1 MSGLKK
7 RSLLH
12 SVQPQRLGRRTFLR
26 GVAGGAAVAVGLPLL
41 DIMLNEN
48 GTALADGGAVPSRFG
63 TFYWGGGILHSAWV
77 PSQTGMSWSLPYS
90 LTPFEEVSPDL
101 RDYLTLVT
109 GYSHKHVNPG
119 HIPARGVSLSSS
131 HNTTYVEA
139 DLGAGYRR
147 QEHPEATI
155 DVLVSDAWQGQT
167 ARNALHLAI
176 TKASPYFGNISW
188 RAGGA
193 KNDPTDSVSQLYN
206 DLFSGSQAG
215 SGEDVDLLNRM
226 TALEDSMLTAVMEDT
241 KQLQNRLGT
250 SDKQRLEQHLDGLR
264 SMEQRL
270 QFLEQSGCEGVS
282 LPDDGSTMRQKARA
296 MSELLAAALACDITR
311 VFSYEWST
319 NQSEFV
325 YSELGISGTH
335 HNDVTHN
342 MGSTEGQN
350 QQREVIKLV
359 MTALAGL
366 ADELRKLPEAGG
378 NVLDNTL
385 ILGTSEHA
393 NANAHN
399 YSDHPFVLVGKAC
412 GNIRAGMH
420 HRHPGGTGNQDAP
433 DVMLTAVRAAGVP
446 LDQLGQTDAGFERW
460 TRDTVSEIE
469 T

>member
-1 MSGLKK
+1 MSPSKK
-7 RSLLH
+7 GTLQH
-12 SVQPQRLGRRTFLR
+12 SVQPQRLARRTFLR
-26 GVAGGAAVAVGLPLL
+26 GVAGGAAVSVGLPLL

-48 GTALADGGAVPSRFG
+48 GTALADGGAIPSRFG
-63 TFYWGGGILHSAWV
+63 TFYWGGGVLHSAWV

-90 LTPFEEVSPDL
+90 LAPFEEVSPDL

-167 ARNALHLAI
+167 ARNSVHVAI

-193 KNDPTDSVSQLYN
+193 KNDPTDSVAQIYN
-206 DLFSGSQAG
+206 DLFSGNQTG
-215 SGEDVDLLNRM
+215 GGGDTDLLNRM
-226 TALEDSMLTAVMEDT
+226 TALEDSMLSAVMEDT
-241 KQLQNRLGT
+241 RHLQSRLGV

-264 SMEQRL
+264 SLEQRL
-270 QFLEQSGCEGVS
+270 QFLAQSGCEGIA
-282 LPDDGSTMRQKARA
+282 LPDAGSTMRQKARA
-296 MSELLAAALACDITR
+296 MSGLLAAALACDITR

-342 MGSTEGQN
+342 TGSTAGQN
-350 QQREVIKLV
+350 DQREIIKLV

-366 ADELRKLPEAGG
+366 GDELRKLPEAGG

-393 NANAHN
+393 NPNSHN
-399 YSDHPFVLVGKAC
+399 YKDHPFVLVGKAC

-420 HRHPGGTGNQDAP
+420 HRHPGGDGNEDAP
-433 DVMLTAVRAAGVP
+433 DVLLTAVRAAGVP
-446 LDQLGQTDAGFERW
+446 LQQLGQTDAGFERW
-460 TRDTVSEIE
+460 TSDTVTEIE